1 MTNELKVR
9 FNRKI
14 DERCSY
20 NSGILSWIKHS
31 CRATKEM
38 ETKDSSGTLKTL

>member
-14 DERCSY
+14 DGRCSY
-20 NSGILSWIKHS
+20 KSGILSWIKHS
-31 CRATKEM
+31 CRPKKET
-38 ETKDSSGTLKTL
+38 ETKDSSGALKTL